1 MLTIEL
7 VVRMKTLTSITG
19 IKGFTLIEL
28 LIVLLI
34 IGVLASFTTLS
45 INTVRPSESQI
56 LFKNLQNQ
64 LSQSQKIA
72 QLKNVN
78 LRLNINNKRSMI
90 EQLEPETQMWINLP
104 KTQPLQ
110 WQNIALAPSESIIY
124 ISPNGQ
130 TTSFFLKI
138 SDGNESYLLE
148 VK

>member
-7 VVRMKTLTSITG
+7 VVRMKTLTSTTG

-45 INTVRPSESQI
+45 INTVRPSESQV
-56 LFKNLQNQ
+56 LFNNLQNQ

-130 TTSFFLKI
+130 TTSFSLKI

>member
-1 MLTIEL
+1 
-7 VVRMKTLTSITG
+7 MKIPTSITG
-19 IKGFTLIEL
+19 SKGFTLIEL

-45 INTVRPSESQI
+45 INTVRPSESQV
-56 LFKNLQNQ
+56 LFNNLQNQ

-104 KTQPLQ
+104 ETQPLQ
-110 WQNIALAPSESIIY
+110 WQNIDLAPSESIIY

-130 TTSFFLKI
+130 TTSFSLKI
-138 SDGNESYLLE
+138 SDVNESYLLE